1 MVVSGG
7 RIVMMR
13 RRLAACLALAAA
25 TAAAQE
31 PAPRA
36 RDLGIPFEFGS
47 PGRANAITDVPGVE
61 VGHVTLVSGDSV
73 RTGVTAV
80 LPRGRG
86 TSGLDQCFAGA
97 FSLNGNGEMTGIA
110 WVEESGLLEGP
121 VVITNTNSVGVV
133 RDAVID
139 YARKKWPQAGGWSD
153 AIWSLPVVAE
163 TWDGHLNDIYGMHVR
178 PEHAFQALDGAH
190 GGAVSEGN
198 VGGGTGMICY
208 EFKGGIG
215 TASRVLSSADGG
227 YTLGVLVQ
235 ANFGRRHQL
244 IVAGIPMG
252 RELKDD
258 LVYTRAEAPA
268 NERSAIDS
276 RENGS
281 IIIVVATDAPLL
293 PHQLKRLARR
303 AALGLARTGSVAGNG
318 SGDLFIAF
326 STANPHAGD
335 AKGTPTVSLLPNDLM
350 GPLFEATVGATEEAI
365 LNALVAG
372 RTMTGYQGHRVVALP
387 QDRVREILRRHA
399 RLVQ

>member
-1 MVVSGG
+1 
-7 RIVMMR
+7 MR
-13 RRLAACLALAAA
+13 GRRLAVFLALTAA
-25 TAAAQE
+25 TAVAQE
-31 PAPRA
+31 PAAPRA
-36 RDLGIPFEFGS
+36 RDLGIPFEFGT
-47 PGRANAITDVPGVE
+47 PGRYDAITDVPGVE
-61 VGHVTLVSGDSV
+61 VGHATLIEGDRV

-86 TSGLDQCFAGA
+86 QPGLDQCFAGA

-110 WVEESGLLEGP
+110 WLEESGLLEGP
-121 VVITNTNSVGVV
+121 VLITNTNSVGVV

-139 YARKKWPQAGGWSD
+139 FARKRWPSAAGWAD

-178 PEHAFQALDGAH
+178 PEHAFRAIDGARP
-190 GGAVSEGN
+190 GPVAEGN

-215 TASRVLSSADGG
+215 TASRALPAAEGG
-227 YTLGVLVQ
+227 YMLGVLVQ

-244 IVAGIPMG
+244 LVAGLPVG
-252 RELKDD
+252 RELTSD
-258 LVYTRAEAPA
+258 LVYTRRGTPDPTEA
-268 NERSAIDS
+268 
-276 RENGS
+276 GS

-318 SGDLFIAF
+318 SGDLFVAF
-326 STANPHAGD
+326 STANPRAGD
-335 AKGTPTVSLLPNDLM
+335 AKGAVSLAMLPNDGM

-365 LNALVAG
+365 MNAFVAG
-372 RTMTGYQGHRVVALP
+372 RTMTGVDGHRVVALP
-387 QDRVREILRRHA
+387 HARVREILRRPL
-399 RLVQ
+399 RR